1 MDKHEEALFRSEIPD
16 YETFLKENQ
25 RKTNL
30 MLNKFLRFSILI
42 GPLLML
48 AIRVGIFHSVT
59 YTSCII
65 VSLLVLMLSW
75 IHYVLIKRESNTMR
89 AAVIAFFAIDL
100 LLILMNSAHIGIYIT
115 WFVVPLISL
124 LFCDYKI
131 YAVAVVLNYLMMT
144 LSVWLVSPYYAS
156 LRVDFDNAFQY
167 FAGRMGGFTIET
179 VIMVVAGYGLC
190 RVSTTH
196 YRELIY
202 TIQNI
207 ANQKQK
213 EKQLIRISM
222 TDELTGLNNRR
233 CYDTDTEALKEK
245 GLEKDFVVFSVD
257 VNGLKES
264 NDSKGHIAGDELL
277 IATAN
282 CLTAAVGSSG
292 KVYRTGG
299 DEFIVI
305 AKTTTP
311 EELLERI
318 ERESSAW
325 HGAYGE
331 ELSLSVGYASHREH
345 PDADVHGLEVL
356 ADQMMY
362 REKARHYRVPGVD
375 RRRNIHIQDEGE

>member
-65 VSLLVLMLSW
+65 VSLLVLLLSG
-75 IHYVLIKRESNTMR
+75 IHYALIKKESNTLR
-89 AAVIAFFAIDL
+89 AAVIAFLAVDL

-207 ANQKQK
+207 ASQKQK

-233 CYDTDTEALKEK
+233 CYDADIEVFKEK

-277 IATAN
+277 IATAK
-282 CLTAAVGSSG
+282 CLTTAIGSLG

-305 AKTTTP
+305 AKTDAP
-311 EELLERI
+311 GELAERI
-318 ERESSAW
+318 KRESSAW

-331 ELSLSVGYASHREH
+331 ELSLSVGYASHIEH

-362 REKARHYRVPGVD
+362 REKARHYRIPGVD
-375 RRRNIHIQDEGE
+375 RRRNVYVQDEGE

>member
-1 MDKHEEALFRSEIPD
+1 MDKREEALFRSEVPD

-48 AIRVGIFHSVT
+48 AIRMGIFHSVT

-65 VSLLVLMLSW
+65 VSLLVLGLSC
-75 IHYVLIKRESNTMR
+75 IHYVLIKKESNTMR
-89 AAVIAFFAIDL
+89 AAVIAFLAVDL

-233 CYDTDTEALKEK
+233 CYDADIEAFKEN

-282 CLTAAVGSSG
+282 CLTTAVGSFG

-305 AKTTTP
+305 AKTATP
-311 EELLERI
+311 EALMEQI

-331 ELSLSVGYASHREH
+331 ELSLSVGYASHGEH

-362 REKARHYRVPGVD
+362 REKARYYRVPGVD
-375 RRRNIHIQDEGE
+375 RRRNIPIQNE

>member
-1 MDKHEEALFRSEIPD
+1 MKKSDAAVSRSEIPD
-16 YETFLKENQ
+16 YEAFLKENQ

-30 MLNKFLRFSILI
+30 MLNKFLRFTVLI

-48 AIRVGIFHSVT
+48 AIRAGIFHSVT
-59 YTSCII
+59 YTSCMI
-65 VSLLVLMLSW
+65 VSLLVLLLSGL
-75 IHYVLIKRESNTMR
+75 HYILIKKDEKTMR
-89 AAVIAFFAIDL
+89 AAIIAFLAIDL

-131 YAVAVVLNYLMMT
+131 YGVAVALNYCMMT
-144 LSVWLVSPYYAS
+144 LSVWLVSPYYAG
-156 LRVDFDNAFQY
+156 LRVDFDSAFQY

-179 VIMVVAGYGLC
+179 VIMAVAGYSLC
-190 RVSTTH
+190 RVSASH
-196 YRELIY
+196 YQKLIQ
-202 TIQNI
+202 TIQDI
-207 ANQKQK
+207 AHQKQK
-213 EKQLIRISM
+213 EQQLIRISM

-233 CYDTDTEALKEK
+233 SYDADIGLYKEK
-245 GLEKDFVVFSVD
+245 ELDKDFTVFSVD
-257 VNGLKES
+257 VNGLKAA

-277 IATAN
+277 TAAAD
-282 CLTAAVGSSG
+282 CLTAVFGSLG

-299 DEFIVI
+299 DEFMATAVC
-305 AKTTTP
+305 ANP

-318 ERESSAW
+318 RRESAAW

-331 ELSLSVGYASHREH
+331 ELSLSAGYASRREH

-362 REKARHYRVPGVD
+362 REKARYYSIPGID
-375 RRRNIHIQDEGE
+375 RRRHFQDEGE